1 VTAFS
6 QGFLNRLETLRLRAR
21 RRFLGKRKGS
31 HLSPRRGTSLEFAD
45 YRSYAAGD
53 DPRSVD
59 WGLYAR
65 TDRLYVRVFQEEED
79 LFGYLFVD
87 ASASMAH
94 PEEDRKYA
102 AATALGLALCYVI
115 LSSGDSVRLH
125 RLKSDHNDATPFYF
139 GRRRMREARAFFER
153 EPPGG
158 RLALKDS
165 LAPHLSGLRRPGKG
179 ILISDLLF
187 PLPEFQAGVNLLR
200 AAKLDVLVLHTLG
213 RQELGP
219 AASGIERL
227 VDAESGEESDVRFDD
242 RARAIYLE
250 NLTRHRR
257 ELRSFC
263 HRAGVQYAFY
273 DTSTDLEDFVLTE
286 LPALG
291 LLRE

>member
-1 VTAFS
+1 MTPFS

-21 RRFLGKRKGS
+21 RRFLGRRKGS

-45 YRSYAAGD
+45 YRSYSAGD

-59 WGLYAR
+59 WGLYGR
-65 TDRLYVRVFQEEED
+65 TDRLYVKVFQEEED
-79 LFGYLFVD
+79 LFGYLFID

-94 PEEDRKYA
+94 PPEDRKYD
-102 AATALGLALCYVI
+102 AATALGLALCYVV

-125 RLKSDHNDATPFYF
+125 RLQSGHNQATPFYF
-139 GRRRMREARAFFER
+139 GRRRMREANEFLAQQ
-153 EPPGG
+153 PPGG
-158 RLALKDS
+158 RLALKDA

-187 PLPEFQAGVNLLR
+187 PLTEFQAGVNLLR
-200 AAKLDVLVLHTLG
+200 AAKLDVLILHTLG
-213 RQELGP
+213 PRELDPP
-219 AASGIERL
+219 AAGIERL
-227 VDAESGEESDVRFDD
+227 TDAESGDESDVRFDE
-242 RARAIYLE
+242 RARSIYLE
-250 NLTRHRR
+250 NLRRHRR